1 MTQISDL
8 NSENEKETPMDW
20 IVCGRAI
27 GKASGWDQ
35 SDTFELMLYDFEP
48 ALGVDIPAS
57 ECLTFR
63 FENGTIEKYADNGEI
78 VWSADLID
86 TLRDAKVE
94 RTD

>member
-20 IVCGRAI
+20 IVCGRSI
-27 GKASGWDQ
+27 GKASGWDR

-48 ALGVDIPAS
+48 APGVGIPAS

-78 VWSADLID
+78 VWSADLLD
-86 TLRDAKVE
+86 TLQSAKVE